1 MGALKAFGAAFALLA
16 LGVPGGAGAREA
28 ETWRPLASAAAAR
41 FGLPEAWVLA
51 VIEAESGGRTEIG
64 GRPTTS
70 HAGAMGLMQIM
81 PRTWASLR
89 AAYRLGSN
97 PHDPADNIVAG
108 TAYLRAMYDRFGYPG
123 LFAAYNAG
131 PGRYGDHV
139 SRGRPLPRETRDYV
153 ARILGRDDA
162 FARSRA
168 MALPDPAASSGAP
181 ITPVA
186 TVGQGASLLFARS
199 ARSSPDTGSNDA
211 APPDANADA
220 GGAAHPPVPPADPI
234 FLLRRYGPAGRE

>member
-1 MGALKAFGAAFALLA
+1 MGALKALGLAFALLS
-16 LGVPGGAGAREA
+16 LGAPGGADAREIEA
-28 ETWRPLASAAAAR
+28 WRPLASAAAAR

-51 VIEAESGGRTEIG
+51 VIKAESGGRTEIG

-162 FARSRA
+162 SARSRA
-168 MALPDPAASSGAP
+168 MALPDPAVSSSASAAP
-181 ITPVA
+181 
-186 TVGQGASLLFARS
+186 VGTAELGASLMFARS
-199 ARSSPDTGSNDA
+199 ADSSP
-211 APPDANADA
+211 
-220 GGAAHPPVPPADPI
+220 
-234 FLLRRYGPAGRE
+234 

>member
-1 MGALKAFGAAFALLA
+1 MGALKALGAAFALLA
-16 LGVPGGAGAREA
+16 LGAPGGAGAREV

-89 AAYRLGSN
+89 AVYRLGGN

-131 PGRYGDHV
+131 PGRYGDYV

-168 MALPDPAASSGAP
+168 MALPDPGLLPGAS
-181 ITPVA
+181 IKPVA
-186 TVGQGASLLFARS
+186 TAELGVSPLFAQS

-211 APPDANADA
+211 APPDANAGA
-220 GGAAHPPVPPADPI
+220 GGAGPPPMQAADPI
-234 FLLRRYGPAGRE
+234 FLLRRDGSAQRE

>member
-1 MGALKAFGAAFALLA
+1 MGALKALGLAFALLA
-16 LGVPGGAGAREA
+16 LGAPGSADAREI

-131 PGRYGDHV
+131 PGRYRDYV
-139 SRGRPLPRETRDYV
+139 ARGRPLPRETRDYV
-153 ARILGRDDA
+153 AKILGRDDA
-162 FARSRA
+162 FRSQPPA
-168 MALPDPAASSGAP
+168 GSPNGSVLPGASVAP
-181 ITPVA
+181 TA
-186 TVGQGASLLFARS
+186 TAELGASLLFARS
-199 ARSSPDTGSNDA
+199 ASPSRDTGSNDA
-211 APPDANADA
+211 APPDMNAGA
-220 GGAAHPPVPPADPI
+220 GGAARLPVKPADPI
-234 FLLRRYGPAGRE
+234 FLLRRDGPARRE

>member
-1 MGALKAFGAAFALLA
+1 MGALKALGLAFALLS
-16 LGVPGGAGAREA
+16 LGAPGGADARQV

-70 HAGAMGLMQIM
+70 HAGALGLMQIM

-131 PGRYGDHV
+131 PGRYDDYV
-139 SRGRPLPRETRDYV
+139 ARGRPLPRETRDYV
-153 ARILGRDDA
+153 AKILGRDDA
-162 FARSRA
+162 FRSQ
-168 MALPDPAASSGAP
+168 PTAASPNGNVPPGAS
-181 ITPVA
+181 VA
-186 TVGQGASLLFARS
+186 PTATAELGASLMFTRS
-199 ARSSPDTGSNDA
+199 ADSSPDTAPHDA
-211 APPDANADA
+211 ASPDANAGDSGA
-220 GGAAHPPVPPADPI
+220 GHPPVQPADPI
-234 FLLRRYGPAGRE
+234 FLLRRDGPARRE